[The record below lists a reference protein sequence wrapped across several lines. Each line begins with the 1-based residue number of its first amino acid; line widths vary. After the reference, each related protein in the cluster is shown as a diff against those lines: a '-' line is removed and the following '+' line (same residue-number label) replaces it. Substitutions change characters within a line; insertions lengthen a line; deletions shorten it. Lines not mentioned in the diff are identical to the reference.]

1 MYDLNSFVTDLSMG
15 FTYIPPL
22 GGLGQSLDA
31 MAVVPVASALLGPTV
46 GLASAKAVTSHFRY
60 AHIYPI
66 TQQLLTSMC
75 SVMVK
80 GLSQFFAAGPPVVKQ
95 ATFEDLSKEELGG
108 WEVHATNGS
117 VDNVATSEL
126 DALHQIRVFLSY
138 LPSSIFQLPPTHS
151 TSDKIDRREEELI
164 SIIPRRR
171 ARAYEIRK
179 VVRMLVDQDPESG
192 SSFFEIG
199 ATWGRCIVT
208 GFARLDGKPVGVLSS
223 DCTSN
228 GGAIDAFGSQ
238 KTARFVNLCDH
249 FG

>member
-1 MYDLNSFVTDLSMG
+1 
-15 FTYIPPL
+15 
-22 GGLGQSLDA
+22 
-31 MAVVPVASALLGPTV
+31 
-46 GLASAKAVTSHFRY
+46 
-60 AHIYPI
+60 
-66 TQQLLTSMC
+66 
-75 SVMVK
+75 MVK
-80 GLSQFFAAGPPVVKQ
+80 GLSQFFAAGPPVVRQ

-108 WEVHATNGS
+108 WEIHGANGS
-117 VDNVATSEL
+117 VDNVASSEL
-126 DALHQIRVFLSY
+126 DALGQIRAFLSY
-138 LPSSIFQLPPTHS
+138 LPSSIFQLPPAHMS
-151 TSDKIDRREEELI
+151 GDRRDRREEELI

-171 ARAYEIRK
+171 ARVYDIRK
-179 VVRMLVDQDPESG
+179 VIQLIVDLQSAPAES

-223 DCTSN
+223 DCTIN